1 MKKKSA
7 IILFTLIF
15 FIGFSVFSDNMRS
28 DGSQES
34 WRVLKKAQQ
43 EFDLNNYAMSMKL
56 AQDSISLRKKE
67 IQYADNILQSALNPY
82 QVRKAG
88 DYIEDVLKILDERQE
103 YEAYSIIK
111 RITEQKGIEFF
122 KGSISKLTEYL
133 KKRVNYP
140 EAFFLI
146 ARIYKLE
153 GEYSIA
159 LYYLEKARKSADL
172 LEVPSQQADILYE
185 MADIAEFLDD
195 TVMQEKALLLIAN
208 SDGKFNDSTL
218 KNALLRTSKSE
229 KEDNSS
235 RFFSL
240 YRIDAVNT
248 IRAYFKLSSL
258 YAENKKYQDSYL
270 TNLYGV
276 LISFTHINS
285 ILEERDSDYSYKSL
299 ESFFSKLSLYPDIMK
314 WCNDIGFWK
323 GFYDIYELG
332 RKNNFAR
339 FPNDIMNNLA
349 RFCPEG
355 YWQKAAEQKLNEK

>member
-1 MKKKSA
+1 MKKKSVVL
-7 IILFTLIF
+7 LFTLILF
-15 FIGFSVFSDNMRS
+15 VGFSLFSDNMRS

-34 WRVLKKAQQ
+34 WLVLKKAQQ
-43 EFDLNNYAMSMKL
+43 EFDLNNYAMAMKL

-103 YEAYSIIK
+103 YEVYSIIK

-122 KGSISKLTEYL
+122 EGSISKLTEYL

-146 ARIYKLE
+146 AKIYKLE
-153 GEYSIA
+153 GEYNIA
-159 LYYLEKARKSADL
+159 LDYLNKACLSSDS
-172 LEVPSQQADILYE
+172 LEIPSQKADILYE
-185 MADIAEFLDD
+185 MAEIAEFIDD
-195 TVMQEKALLLIAN
+195 TRMQEKSLLLIAN
-208 SDGKFNDSTL
+208 DGKFNDSTL

-248 IRAYFKLSSL
+248 IKAYFKLSAF
-258 YAENKKYQDSYL
+258 YAENKEYQDSYL

-299 ESFFSKLSLYPDIMK
+299 ETFFSKLSLYPDIMK

-332 RKNNFAR
+332 RKNNFVR
-339 FPNDIMNNLA
+339 FPNDILNNLA
-349 RFCPEG
+349 KFCPEE
-355 YWQKAAEQKLNEK
+355 YWQKAAEQKLNER